1 MNTNW
6 KWRFFNSVRKNLTT
20 FFLTTLT
27 LTTFFLTT
35 LALTTLALTT
45 KYLTTLALTTKYLTT
60 LFLTTF
66 SLTTLALTTFFLTT
80 FDLTTLAL
88 TTYFL
93 TTKILDNNFLWQ
105 LLIWHKS
112 LLQKILWQNCLWH
125 KCGTATKCSFSTFS
139 WLMYSFTLFTSLFD
153 IKSENLVTD
162 WVVLYK
168 LPNRNSQLY
177 CWKCISSLTEKWA
190 KEAIECKLHEFFLHW
205 ALQ

>member
-1 MNTNW
+1 MIIDNRLCQVVLFWEINEEQSIKITQFRNS
-6 KWRFFNSVRKNLTT
+6 FNVSAFKKSSRCQ
-20 FFLTTLT
+20 
-27 LTTFFLTT
+27 
-35 LALTTLALTT
+35 
-45 KYLTTLALTTKYLTT
+45 
-60 LFLTTF
+60 
-66 SLTTLALTTFFLTT
+66 
-80 FDLTTLAL
+80 
-88 TTYFL
+88 
-93 TTKILDNNFLWQ
+93 ILMTEANH
-105 LLIWHKS
+105 LLIT
-112 LLQKILWQNCLWH
+112 L
-125 KCGTATKCSFSTFS
+125 TKCSFSTFS